1 MVEADGEVGRRRP
14 RLDLLVRAIED
25 WESILSGGMELD
37 GTLLA
42 RRRIYRAG
50 QLRKH
55 GFRNYEVMTVQAENV
70 LLSNPVD
77 DGLMGYV
84 HALAH

>member
-1 MVEADGEVGRRRP
+1 MVGADGEVGRRRP

-55 GFRNYEVMTVQAENV
+55 SFRNYEVMTVQAENV

>member
-1 MVEADGEVGRRRP
+1 MVGADGEVGRRRP
-14 RLDLLVRAIED
+14 RLDLLVQAIEER
-25 WESILSGGMELD
+25 ESILSGGMELD

-55 GFRNYEVMTVQAENV
+55 GFRNYGVMTVQAENV